1 MGAKLQ
7 DLTNL
12 CACSVSRC
20 GLAHARTH
28 RVKRIIKQQQQ
39 FYNYM
44 KRTDPISSPCQ
55 FKQYTARNS
64 YFNELS
70 PVTLGE
76 MSAHNVYS
84 DTCLL

>member
-1 MGAKLQ
+1 
-7 DLTNL
+7 
-12 CACSVSRC
+12 
-20 GLAHARTH
+20 
-28 RVKRIIKQQQQ
+28 
-39 FYNYM
+39 M
-44 KRTDPISSPCQ
+44 KRTGPISSPRQ